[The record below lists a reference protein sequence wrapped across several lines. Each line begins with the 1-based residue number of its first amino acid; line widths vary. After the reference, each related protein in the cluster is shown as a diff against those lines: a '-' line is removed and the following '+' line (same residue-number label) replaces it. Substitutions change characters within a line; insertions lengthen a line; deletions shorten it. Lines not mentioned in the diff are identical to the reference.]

1 MQHRLIITALLAPLV
16 ACAVEPTTG
25 TAESAVTVDDTD
37 LAPECAGI
45 LTYANAASATEL
57 DDFLPSNV
65 VANLVARRAQA
76 PFVDIADLSSV
87 SGIAQARLSAI
98 AERART
104 ASYIDAT
111 CAGVYEE
118 LAVSADDAAAILGYA
133 NTASE
138 AALLEV
144 VRFEKHT
151 VVPALLAARPF
162 ANLQGL
168 VDVYGVGTSTFRAL
182 RDAAIESPFDELV
195 SRVNDADEYALM
207 RTDFDW
213 FATLYDMPGQP
224 THLTCWGIASSIV
237 VGQLGGT
244 IRPELADGD
253 EVYAR
258 AAEAVAIADRFGEV
272 GDATAGLAHLAAQ
285 VDGQTFFGCSQG
297 FAPDPWSG
305 VTRTFYVNTVT
316 GYRVLVETWW
326 VE

>member
-1 MQHRLIITALLAPLV
+1 MTHRLILTALLAPLV

-25 TAESAVTVDDTD
+25 TDTSALVTVDDTD
-37 LAPECAGI
+37 LATECAGI
-45 LTYANAASATEL
+45 LTYVNGATATEL
-57 DDFLPSNV
+57 DAYLPSNV
-65 VANLVARRAQA
+65 VANLVARRAVT
-76 PFVDIADLSSV
+76 PFVDLADLSSV
-87 SGIAQARLSAI
+87 SGIAQARLWAI
-98 AERART
+98 AERARLGSFIG
-104 ASYIDAT
+104 AS

-118 LAVSADDAAAILGYA
+118 LAVSADDATAILAYT
-133 NTASE
+133 NTASTD
-138 AALLEV
+138 ALLEV

-151 VVPALLAARPF
+151 VVPAIIAARPI
-162 ANLQGL
+162 ASLQSL
-168 VDVYGVGTSTFRAL
+168 VDVYGIGTSTFRAL

-195 SRVNDADEYALM
+195 SRVNAADEWALM

-224 THLTCWGIASSIV
+224 THLTCWGLASSIV
-237 VGQLGGT
+237 SPLGGT
-244 IRPELADGD
+244 VEPGLIDGD
-253 EVYAR
+253 EVYDR
-258 AAEAVAIADRFGEV
+258 AAEAVAIADRFDEV

-285 VDGQTFFGCSQG
+285 VEGQTFFGCTQG

>member
-1 MQHRLIITALLAPLV
+1 MSHRLFLTALLAPLV

-25 TAESAVTVDDTD
+25 TAESPVTVDDTD

-45 LTYANAASATEL
+45 LTYVNGASATEL
-57 DDFLPSNV
+57 DDYLPSNV

-76 PFVDIADLSSV
+76 PFVDMADLSSV
-87 SGIAQARLSAI
+87 TGIAQARMSAL
-98 AERART
+98 AERARA
-104 ASYIDAT
+104 ASFIDAT

-118 LAVSADDAAAILGYA
+118 LAVSADDASAILGYA

-162 ANLQGL
+162 ATLQGL

-224 THLTCWGIASSIV
+224 THLTCWGLASSIV
-237 VGQLGGT
+237 SPLGGT
-244 IRPELADGD
+244 VEPGLIDGD
-253 EVYAR
+253 EVYDR
-258 AAEAVAIADRFGEV
+258 AAEAVAIANRFGEV